1 MVAQVASSSV
11 AGMRSFRRVGDR
23 LAELIGDAEIE
34 LRGVGEVARELH
46 RDRIVKPQR
55 LADRGALGV
64 RRCRSTTIWLTGS
77 PAKRN
82 IENEMIPTAIMTPIA
97 WIARRRVKASM

>member
-1 MVAQVASSSV
+1 VSS
-11 AGMRSFRRVGDR
+11 
-23 LAELIGDAEIE
+23 E
-34 LRGVGEVARELH
+34 
-46 RDRIVKPQR
+46 
-55 LADRGALGV
+55 
-64 RRCRSTTIWLTGS
+64 TIWLTGS